1 MQIKAKVLFLK
12 KKKDQKET
20 SERPVTSDMKWFNE
34 SVKIQK
40 QPPEVLKFLNIYRK
54 APVPESILLMK
65 LQA

>member
-12 KKKDQKET
+12 KKKTRK
-20 SERPVTSDMKWFNE
+20 RPVRDQWQVTWNDLNE